1 MSLDNWLT
9 DSWQEKTRLSAFLER
24 NNQLQKRIQN
34 QNMIRRTPDNQGN
47 YDKDGSDLNNQPELV
62 FYHSSVKNTVTSF
75 SQPPV
80 PKASLPA
87 PGESG
92 HHGGKINRRASDA
105 TSNKINL
112 GIENRMQRKENP
124 VANDI
129 SKNSESPKAIDVEK
143 VADKVYRL
151 MQRDLILE
159 RDRIPRPG
167 G

>member
-1 MSLDNWLT
+1 MSLDNRLT
-9 DSWQEKTRLSAFLER
+9 DSWKEKRELSAFLER
-24 NNQLQKRIQN
+24 NKQLQKRVQN
-34 QNMIRRTPDNQGN
+34 QSVIRRPANRVSHDE
-47 YDKDGSDLNNQPELV
+47 DGIGLNNHPELV
-62 FYHSSVKNTVTSF
+62 FHHSSIKNAVTRS
-75 SQPPV
+75 SHLPV
-80 PKASLPA
+80 SKAIPPA

-92 HHGGKINRRASDA
+92 QHGGKINRRASDA

-129 SKNSESPKAIDVEK
+129 SKNSESPKAMDVEK

-159 RDRIPRPG
+159 RERIPRPG